1 MKVYYD
7 TDTMNIIL
15 QGVSRYFANGTLEA
29 IEEGGKVAI
38 RNKATLINE
47 LYLDRTGMEKED
59 GSPIGADN
67 TIAINYLNEEF
78 NKGMSTGVATFAL
91 LGTTATVNDPKVKG
105 NNKVMVSAQAP
116 VVNEIIFVT
125 AVSDG
130 SFTVNRIPI
139 NTALGLTT
147 DLPFNYIKF

>member
-1 MKVYYD
+1 MKIYYD
-7 TDTMNIIL
+7 IDTLNIIIE
-15 QGVSRYFANGTLEA
+15 GVSRYFANGTLEA
-29 IEEGGKVAI
+29 LEGDGKIYI
-38 RNKATLINE
+38 RNKTTQINE
-47 LYLDRTGMEKED
+47 LYLGRASMQKED

-67 TIAINYLNEEF
+67 NTALAYLNEEF
-78 NKGMSTGVATFAL
+78 NKGMTAGTATFAL
-91 LGTTATVNDPKVKG
+91 LGTAATVNDPKVKG
-105 NNKVMVSAQAP
+105 NSKVMVSPQAP